1 LAEFAEIRQIW
12 LGLKFAI
19 RLISAEF
26 NEKSTEFGPN
36 IRIHSGPIFLSVE
49 FLNAGLVCI
58 YMRDLLMYLLLSKVK
73 KNQSFPCLF
82 SKSLMGV
89 LCDTLFSQNQPPP
102 LGVALTHTHD
112 PPPTHTP
119 PPLLVAVVAYHFWW
133 SSVAISY
140 CVQGSSHVPSYLN
153 HLRWWVAP
161 RYPYPP
167 LSLTTHH

>member
-36 IRIHSGPIFLSVE
+36 IRIHSGPIFLSAK

-73 KNQSFPCLF
+73 KKPKFSLF
-82 SKSLMGV
+82 V
-89 LCDTLFSQNQPPP
+89 
-102 LGVALTHTHD
+102 
-112 PPPTHTP
+112 
-119 PPLLVAVVAYHFWW
+119 
-133 SSVAISY
+133 
-140 CVQGSSHVPSYLN
+140 
-153 HLRWWVAP
+153 
-161 RYPYPP
+161 
-167 LSLTTHH
+167 

>member
-36 IRIHSGPIFLSVE
+36 IRIHSGPIFLSAK

-58 YMRDLLMYLLLSKVK
+58 YMRDLLMYLLLCKVK
-73 KNQSFPCLF
+73 KTKVFLVCLAKVLWESCVTPCSARINHLHWEWL
-82 SKSLMGV
+82 SPIHM
-89 LCDTLFSQNQPPP
+89 TPPP
-102 LGVALTHTHD
+102 
-112 PPPTHTP
+112 PTP